1 MASELANRRKYL
13 RIRAPSGMRVRW
25 KSVGQERTSR
35 AGNMGLG
42 GLYLHDVNPPSEG
55 SAIQL
60 ILELPTGEFH
70 ARAIVRRSTAGKGMG
85 VQFVQMSPEDRT
97 KLNQYLSRREVSQ
110 KGPAVARADSVS
122 ARSDSTNS
130 QLVISIPGEAAA
142 QLRFEREVMH
152 LIKLTGSGT
161 YYQILGVT
169 SESPRSQM
177 KKRYYSLARKFHPDN
192 HMGNRELITPLV
204 DLMTIIA
211 EAYQTLENEKKR
223 AAYDRRLA
231 SMGALSIHR
240 GGTGVEESVDDW
252 LKRAND
258 CLHAKNFVGSIV
270 WLRKCLEAAPE
281 QALYHAMLARSL
293 GTLPQY
299 RNEAIEHFRKAINLD
314 PFREPVYVQFAELFE
329 EMQLPSRACAVYSK
343 LLEIN
348 PTHAKACERLAALEA
363 DKKDEKSS
371 SWIFHLFGKNT

>member
-1 MASELANRRKYL
+1 MASELANRRKYP
-13 RIRAPSGMRVRW
+13 RIRAPRGMRVRW
-25 KSVGQERTSR
+25 KSIGQESTSR

-42 GLYLHDVNPPSEG
+42 GLYLHDANPPTEG
-55 SAIQL
+55 STIQL

-85 VQFVQMSPEDRT
+85 IQFVQMSPEDRT
-97 KLNQYLSRREVSQ
+97 KLNQYLCWQEVSQ
-110 KGPAVARADSVS
+110 RGPAVARADSLS
-122 ARSDSTNS
+122 AHSDSTNS
-130 QLVISIPGEAAA
+130 QLVISISGEATA

-152 LIKLTGSGT
+152 LIELTGRGT

-177 KKRYYSLARKFHPDN
+177 KKSYYSLARKFHPDN
-192 HMGNRELITPLV
+192 YMDHPELITRLV

-231 SMGALSIHR
+231 SMGGFSMHR
-240 GGTGVEESVDDW
+240 EGTGIEESIEDW
-252 LKRAND
+252 IRRANE

-270 WLRKCLEAAPE
+270 WLRKCLEVAPE

-299 RNEAIEHFRKAINLD
+299 RDEAIEHFRRAIDLD

-348 PTHAKACERLAALEA
+348 PTHAKARDRLAALEA
-363 DKKDEKSS
+363 DEKDEKSS
-371 SWIFHLFGKNT
+371 SWISHLFGKKT